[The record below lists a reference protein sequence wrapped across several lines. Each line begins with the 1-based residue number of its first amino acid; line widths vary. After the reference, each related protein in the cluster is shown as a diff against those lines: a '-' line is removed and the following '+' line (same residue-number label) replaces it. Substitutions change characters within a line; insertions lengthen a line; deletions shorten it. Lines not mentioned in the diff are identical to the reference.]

1 LQPQVPSADRDFH
14 SFAGQLGIGE
24 PFSTQFFDAVKKLV
38 VVLGVVMGE
47 GQAFYVGHFG
57 KLHGL
62 IEAAMSPSAPFL
74 QFFGRVLRV
83 MDQQVRVARQVHQ
96 PRIDL
101 FAMLDIRA
109 NDEHSPISLD
119 PETIRSAGMVVPLS
133 GDYGFH
139 IVDASE
145 VLAGIGDLQELEIGA
160 HVIQLYREIFSLHL
174 DFKNLA
180 QIPNCLIPA
189 ERQERNLLPGI
200 ISRGKERKALDVVPV
215 KVRERDND
223 LILLVTDDAKVF
235 AQVSQSRARVDDG
248 DSVSIGKRDL
258 QAGGVAAEL
267 LKTGIADWDGSP
279 RTIKL

>member
-1 LQPQVPSADRDFH
+1 MF
-14 SFAGQLGIGE
+14 
-24 PFSTQFFDAVKKLV
+24 
-38 VVLGVVMGE
+38 GVVMGE
-47 GQAFYVGHFG
+47 GQAFYASHFR
-57 KLHGL
+57 KLDGL

-74 QFFGRVLRV
+74 QFLGRVLRV
-83 MDQQVRVARQVHQ
+83 MDQQVRIARQLHQ
-96 PRIDL
+96 PRINL
-101 FAMLDIRA
+101 LAMLDIGA
-109 NDEHSPISLD
+109 NDKHFPISLD

-145 VLAGIGDLQELEIGA
+145 VFAGISDLQELEIGP

-174 DFKNLA
+174 DFKNLP

-223 LILLVTDDAKVF
+223 LFLLVADGAKVST
-235 AQVSQSRARVDDG
+235 QISQSRARVNDG
-248 DSVSIGKRDL
+248 DAVRIGKRDL
-258 QAGGVAAEL
+258 QAGGVAAKL
-267 LKTGIADWDGSP
+267 LKTGIADGDGSP
-279 RTIKL
+279 RAIKL